1 MNNQTIEKNIHY
13 EIRSASW
20 PLVEFI
26 NRMYPLTEE
35 LMHFMSSR
43 TTFKKVSKGK
53 FLLKPGE
60 YCKDYYYIHKGVLR
74 SFIKYGEKEITIWIN
89 PEGEITTSI
98 RSIAGCRMSDEYI
111 QVIENCEIVVIP
123 FEAMHEL
130 YERFPEMN
138 KVGRILLEEYYAA
151 SEERVYIARLPNA
164 HARYEHFINSRP
176 ELVNRI
182 SLKHVAS
189 YLGITLET
197 LSRLRAKNS
206 GRLQRSKIE

>member
-1 MNNQTIEKNIHY
+1 MNNHLLQKNLYY
-13 EIRSASW
+13 EVMSPSW

-26 NRMYPLTEE
+26 NKIYPLTDEIME
-35 LMHFMSSR
+35 FMSSR

-60 YCKDYYYIHKGVLR
+60 YCKDYFYIHKGILR
-74 SFIKYGEKEITIWIN
+74 SYIKYGEKEITIWIN

-98 RSIAGCRMSDEYI
+98 RSIAGSRISDEYI
-111 QVIENCEIVVIP
+111 QVIENAEMVVIP
-123 FEAMHEL
+123 FEAMQEL

-138 KVGRILLEEYYAA
+138 KVGRMLLEEYYAA

-164 HARYEHFINSRP
+164 QARYQHFINSRP
-176 ELVNRI
+176 ELLNRI
-182 SLKHVAS
+182 SLKYVAS

-197 LSRLRAKNS
+197 LSRLRAKKT
-206 GRLQRSKIE
+206 GRVST